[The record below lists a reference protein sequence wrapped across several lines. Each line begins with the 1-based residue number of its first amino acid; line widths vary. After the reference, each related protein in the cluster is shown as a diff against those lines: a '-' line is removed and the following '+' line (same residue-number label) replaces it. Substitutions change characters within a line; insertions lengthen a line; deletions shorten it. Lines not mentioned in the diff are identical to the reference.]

1 MAADTNHTQRR
12 RSTDRRRGN
21 DRRGEVAIEPLS
33 TVPGWQE
40 QRSQFITRLLFW
52 MLGFIYFQLNGR
64 GAAWPS
70 MEVVY
75 IGFALYG
82 LITIPLFIHA
92 RRALNVPWR
101 WRAAMWTDIAFVT
114 FCIVTDRNA
123 ISPGWVAYIIVA
135 LGNGLRYRLPFF
147 REAVVGCFIGGAVAL
162 AFRYIDYLSA
172 ISLATV
178 FVVLFGGIIILYSYS
193 LMERIEAAREKL
205 EAEGR
210 VDALTGLLNRR
221 ALQEKAAV
229 LFNTLDRGQKTLAVI
244 FADLDKFKVVNDR
257 MGHRAGDRVL
267 AQMAALLANCARR
280 SDIVARY
287 GGDEFIVILPDA
299 RQEHAFL
306 LAERMLETVRQW
318 SARNDIDVSISVGIG
333 EAPRHGAQLLAVLE
347 QVDRALYKAKLSGSR
362 GAIQLCD
369 PVMTEVVA
377 PPTRA

>member
-1 MAADTNHTQRR
+1 MATDANNEQRR
-12 RSTDRRRGN
+12 RSTDRRRGE
-21 DRRGEVAIEPLS
+21 DRRTLTLDAMS
-33 TVPGWQE
+33 TVPTWPE
-40 QRSQFITRLLFW
+40 QRSQFVTRLLFW
-52 MLGFIYFQLNGR
+52 VLGFIYFQLNGR
-64 GAAWPS
+64 SAAWPS

-75 IGFALYG
+75 VGFTLYG
-82 LITIPLFIHA
+82 LITIPLFVHA
-92 RRALNVPWR
+92 RRVLNAPWR
-101 WRAAMWTDIAFVT
+101 WRAAMWIDIAFVT

-135 LGNGLRYRLPFF
+135 LGNGMRYRLPFF
-147 REAVVGCFIGGAVAL
+147 REAVVGCFIGGAIAL

-193 LMERIEAAREKL
+193 LMERIERARERL

-229 LFNTLDRGQKTLAVI
+229 LFNVLDRGHKTLAVI
-244 FADLDKFKVVNDR
+244 FADLDKFKIVNDR

-267 AQMAALLANCARR
+267 AQVAALLANCARR

-306 LAERMLETVRQW
+306 LAERMLEAVRQW
-318 SARNDIDVSISVGIG
+318 SARNDIDVSVSIGIG
-333 EAPRHGAQLLAVLE
+333 EAPRHGAQLAAVLE

-369 PVMTEVVA
+369 PVLTEMAA
-377 PPTRA
+377 PPARA

>member
-1 MAADTNHTQRR
+1 MAVDANNEQRR
-12 RSTDRRRGN
+12 RSTDRRRGE
-21 DRRGEVAIEPLS
+21 DRRTPALDAIS
-33 TVPGWQE
+33 AVPTWPE
-40 QRSQFITRLLFW
+40 QRSQFVTRLLFW
-52 MLGFIYFQLNGR
+52 VLGFIYFQLNGR

-75 IGFALYG
+75 VGFILYG
-82 LITIPLFIHA
+82 LITIPLFAHA
-92 RRALNVPWR
+92 SRALNAPWR

-193 LMERIEAAREKL
+193 LMERIEQAREKL

-229 LFNTLDRGQKTLAVI
+229 LFNVLDRGQKTLAVI
-244 FADLDKFKVVNDR
+244 FADLDKFKIVNDR

-267 AQMAALLANCARR
+267 SQVAALLANCARR

-287 GGDEFIVILPDA
+287 GGDEFIVIMPDA

-306 LAERMLETVRQW
+306 LAERMLESVRQW
-318 SARNDIDVSISVGIG
+318 SARNDVDVSVSIGIG
-333 EAPRHGAQLLAVLE
+333 EAPRHGTQLAAVLE
-347 QVDRALYKAKLSGSR
+347 QVDRALYKAKHSGSR
-362 GAIQLCD
+362 GAIQLCE
-369 PVMTEVVA
+369 PVLSEMAA
-377 PPTRA
+377 PPARA

>member
-1 MAADTNHTQRR
+1 MAADASEQRR
-12 RSTDRRRGN
+12 RSTDRRRGE
-21 DRRGEVAIEPLS
+21 DRRAIALDLS
-33 TVPGWQE
+33 AVPTWPE
-40 QRSQFITRLLFW
+40 QRSQFGTRLLFW
-52 MLGFIYFQLNGR
+52 VLGFIYFQLDGGN
-64 GAAWPS
+64 AAWPS

-82 LITIPLFIHA
+82 LIVIPLFAHA
-92 RRALNVPWR
+92 WRVLNAPWR
-101 WRAAMWTDIAFVT
+101 WRMAMWTDIAFVT

-135 LGNGLRYRLPFF
+135 LGNGMRYRLPFF

-172 ISLATV
+172 VSLATV

-193 LMERIEAAREKL
+193 LMERIERAREKL

-229 LFNTLDRGQKTLAVI
+229 LFNVLDRGQKTLAVI
-244 FADLDKFKVVNDR
+244 FADLDKFKIVNDR

-267 AQMAALLANCARR
+267 SQVAALLANCARR

-287 GGDEFIVILPDA
+287 GGDEFIVIMPDA

-306 LAERMLETVRQW
+306 LAERMLEAVRQW
-318 SARNDIDVSISVGIG
+318 SARNDVDVSVSIGIG
-333 EAPRHGAQLLAVLE
+333 EAPRHGAQLPAVLE
-347 QVDRALYKAKLSGSR
+347 QVDRALYKAKHSDSR
-362 GAIQLCD
+362 GAIQLCE
-369 PVMTEVVA
+369 PVRSDMAA
-377 PPTRA
+377 PPARA